1 MFRIII
7 LLYQDINAHACVTGK
22 PISQGGIH
30 GRISATGRGV
40 FHGIENFVNEASYMS
55 QLCLSPG
62 FGDKTFVI
70 QVCACQLTHKPHFKF
85 MTFMKFFFIS
95 NRLAKELF
103 LLCIGPKY
111 TGNSKLWIFN
121 MIQYVY
127 LNEKITIV
135 YSSAC
140 MLELTGTLSFIS

>member
-55 QLCLSPG
+55 QLGLSPG

-70 QVCACQLTHKPHFKF
+70 QVRACQLTPKPHFKL
-85 MTFMKFFFIS
+85 MALCFFFVFFLSYQIS
-95 NRLAKELF
+95 
-103 LLCIGPKY
+103 
-111 TGNSKLWIFN
+111 
-121 MIQYVY
+121 
-127 LNEKITIV
+127 
-135 YSSAC
+135 
-140 MLELTGTLSFIS
+140 